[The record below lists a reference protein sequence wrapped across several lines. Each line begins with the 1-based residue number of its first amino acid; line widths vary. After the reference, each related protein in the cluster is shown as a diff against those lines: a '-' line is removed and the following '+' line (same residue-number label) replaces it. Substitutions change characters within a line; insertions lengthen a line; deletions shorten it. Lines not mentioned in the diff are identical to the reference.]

1 MSLMVRGK
9 SASVESAMVLN
20 KYKRVWE
27 GTYDGRSLNTID
39 LTVISASNNSDSSWS
54 DLYAAI

>member
-1 MSLMVRGK
+1 MVRGK

>member
-1 MSLMVRGK
+1 MVRGK

-27 GTYDGRSLNTID
+27 GTYDRRSLNTID